1 MKKLWPLLI
10 VTLGWLVICQKPEE
24 TGWIAVNSTPEGAA
38 VYLNDSLTDETTN
51 CVLEVE
57 VGEHYLE
64 LTLDDYEPW
73 QGTVVVEED
82 KTTSID
88 VELTPSDSINDEFLW
103 TFNAD
108 GRVYCCPAI
117 GEDGTIYFV
126 ASTYLYALDPN
137 GFVKWKYSAETAFS
151 LDFSPAI
158 GPDGTIY
165 FSGDSSMY
173 AVDPEGYLKWK
184 YPTGGNVFSS
194 PAIGLDSTIYFGSK
208 DFNFYAITPQGEL
221 KWRYP
226 TYDRIVS
233 SPALTSGGV
242 IYFVSEDHWLY
253 ALDTS
258 GELKWK
264 YPTGPADYQGASKYP
279 WPGHSPAVGPNGQIY
294 AVSGGD
300 LYALSSSGGLLWKY
314 DIDNISGSPV
324 VGPDG
329 TVYFCGEY
337 YPYEEEEYY
346 GVYALNPDGSLKWIE
361 GPKIYSPT
369 VASDSSINLPGY
381 CLNPDGSTKWKSLGG
396 GICSYCVNIS
406 PDGTI
411 YYGLSTT
418 LYALKSG
425 SQGLANSSWPKFRG
439 DAQNTGRVSF

>member
-1 MKKLWPLLI
+1 MRKIWLLKGFVI
-10 VTLGWLVICQKPEE
+10 VFLFTGCEEPTQTGYIRVSSNPTGASIYLDGDYSGETDRLISDVLVGSHE
-24 TGWIAVNSTPEGAA
+24 
-38 VYLNDSLTDETTN
+38 LR
-51 CVLEVE
+51 LE
-57 VGEHYLE
+57 
-64 LTLDDYEPW
+64 LDDYEPW

-82 KTTSID
+82 DTTSID

-126 ASTYLYALDPN
+126 ASTYLYALNPDGSLKWRYDA
-137 GFVKWKYSAETAFS
+137 GFR
-151 LDFSPAI
+151 LDFSPAV

-165 FSGDSSMY
+165 IPCDSSMY
-173 AVDPEGYLKWK
+173 AVDHEGNLKWE
-184 YPTGGNVFSS
+184 YPTGGDIYSS
-194 PAIGLDSTIYFGSK
+194 PAIGLDTTIYFGSK
-208 DFNFYAITPQGEL
+208 DHNFYAITPQADL
-221 KWRYP
+221 KWEYP
-226 TYDRIVS
+226 TYDEIVTC
-233 SPALTSGGV
+233 PALTPNGM
-242 IYFVSEDHWLY
+242 IYFGSEDHWLY
-253 ALDTS
+253 ALDTA
-258 GELKWK
+258 GELQWK
-264 YPTGPADYQGASKYP
+264 YPIGPSEGWDGNQPTSR

-300 LYALSSSGGLLWKY
+300 LYALSSTGGLLWKY

-329 TVYFCGEY
+329 TIYFCGEY
-337 YPYEEEEYY
+337 YPYDEEVYY
-346 GVYALNPDGSLKWIE
+346 GIYALKPDGSLKWIE

-369 VASDSSINLPGY
+369 VASDSSINLPGH
-381 CLNPDGSTKWKSLGG
+381 CLNPDGSTRWKSTLGW
-396 GICSYCVNIS
+396 SYCINIG

-439 DAQNTGRVSF
+439 DAQNTGRVNIP